1 MKKYLPLFFSLFLIL
16 LLFGFACD
24 NNCIVEPE
32 KEPIYEN
39 ITVHEAYQLIQ
50 NNIDNSGFVI
60 IDIRTETEY
69 NSGHIE
75 NAINLNYYSSTFR
88 EDLDQL
94 DKTKMY
100 LIHCKSGGRS
110 AGAFNTMKEL
120 EFMEVYNM
128 PGGINQWISEG
139 YPVVN

>member
-1 MKKYLPLFFSLFLIL
+1 MILFAGLSLLVGLCLLASPLY
-16 LLFGFACD
+16 A
-24 NNCIVEPE
+24 
-32 KEPIYEN
+32 
-39 ITVHEAYQLIQ
+39 
-50 NNIDNSGFVI
+50 
-60 IDIRTETEY
+60 
-69 NSGHIE
+69 
-75 NAINLNYYSSTFR
+75 

-128 PGGINQWISEG
+128 PGGINQWISEAVISTCNSKCCRISG
-139 YPVVN
+139 SANYVAPDYYV